1 MGKEEVMTDLFP
13 PVLRTRQ
20 RLRIDG
26 IVQGVGFR
34 PFVYRLASELAL
46 AGFVLNDSRGVL
58 VEIEGTPDLVDAF
71 GHRLRAEC
79 PPLARIVGIEAISL
93 PADGSSGFVIA
104 HSDDGQPPQTLISP
118 DVAVCEDCLRELF
131 DPADRR
137 YRYPF
142 INCTN
147 CGPRFTIV
155 EGVPYD
161 RPLTSMKRFP
171 LCAECGREYHDPAD
185 RRFHA
190 QPNACPVCGP
200 GLTLCDRHGTKL
212 DGDPMAETISLLRGG
227 KIVAI
232 RGVGGFHLVCDPHND
247 AAVRE
252 LRRRKGRAEKPFALM
267 APDIE
272 SITEHCEM
280 STEEAAALQ
289 DYRRPILLLRR
300 KPASRL
306 SDQVA
311 PGNPWLGFML
321 PYAPLQHLILR
332 HQFDALIMTS
342 ANFSE
347 EPIVI
352 GNGEAM
358 ERLAELADY
367 FLLHDREI
375 LQRCDDSIARVQ
387 DHAVRLLRRAR
398 GYVPEPVFL
407 SAALHRPTLACG
419 AELKNCLAL
428 GRDRTV
434 FLSQHVGDLDNPS
447 ALGFFEHATE
457 HLKRI
462 MGITPELIACD
473 LHPEYL
479 STKWARQQSLPVVAV
494 QHHHAHLVSVM
505 AENQVT
511 EPTIGIILDGTG
523 FGTDGTIW
531 GGELLFG
538 DARQFQRLAWLEPIP
553 MPGGTAA
560 IQQPWRMAFAY
571 LHHVYGPAFADL
583 PIPVV
588 QRVPAPER
596 MTVRRMLEQRIN
608 SPLTSSCGR
617 LFDGVAA
624 LLGVRSTVSFEA
636 QAAME
641 LEFLATSATGVGP
654 SLDLAATT
662 ESGPQSVAPLIRA
675 LTERLLRGDRPEQ
688 LARAFHHELV
698 DLFVRAALSARKT
711 TGCNRIALSGGVY
724 QNVLFFDRMLLRL
737 RRESF
742 EVLTHVQ
749 VPTNDGGLALGQLV
763 IADLAAQQGA

>member
-1 MGKEEVMTDLFP
+1 MSDSFP
-13 PVLRTRQ
+13 PVLRTRR

-26 IVQGVGFR
+26 LVQGVGFR

-46 AGFVLNDSRGVL
+46 AGFVLNDSQGVL
-58 VEIEGTPDLVDAF
+58 VEVEGAPDRVGTF

-79 PPLARIVGIEAISL
+79 PPLARIVAIETSEL
-93 PADGSSGFVIA
+93 PADGSNGFVIA
-104 HSDDGQPPQTLISP
+104 QSQDARAPQTLISP

-131 DPADRR
+131 DPTDRR

-171 LCAECGREYHDPAD
+171 LCPECGREYHDPAS

-200 GLTLCDRHGTKL
+200 SLTLCDRHAKKL
-212 DGDPMAETISLLRGG
+212 DGDPIAETIRLLRAG

-232 RGVGGFHLVCDPHND
+232 RGVGGFHLVCDPQNE

-272 SITEHCEM
+272 SIREHCEV
-280 STEEAAALQ
+280 SAEEAAALQ

-300 KPASRL
+300 KPVSGL

-311 PGNPWLGFML
+311 PANPCFGFML
-321 PYAPLQHLILR
+321 PYAPLHHLLLR
-332 HQFDALIMTS
+332 DQFDALIMTS

-352 GNGEAM
+352 GNSEAM

-387 DHAVRLLRRAR
+387 DHATRLLRRAR

-407 SAALHRPTLACG
+407 SSALHRAILACG

-434 FLSQHVGDLDNPS
+434 FLSQHIGDLDSPS
-447 ALGFFEHATE
+447 ALGFFEHAAE

-479 STKWARQQSLPVVAV
+479 STKWAKQQPMPVMAV

-505 AENQVT
+505 AEHHVT
-511 EPTIGIILDGTG
+511 DPTIGIILDGTG
-523 FGTDGTIW
+523 YGTDGSIW

-538 DARQFQRLAWLEPIP
+538 DARQFQRLAWLEPVP

-560 IQQPWRMAFAY
+560 IHQPWRMALAY
-571 LHHVYGPAFADL
+571 LHHAYGPAFTDL
-583 PIPVV
+583 PVPVV
-588 QRVPAPER
+588 QRVPATDR
-596 MTVRRMLEQRIN
+596 MTVRQMLEQRIN

-624 LLGVRSTVSFEA
+624 LLGLRSTVSFEA
-636 QAAME
+636 QTAME
-641 LEFLATSATGVGP
+641 LEYVATGATGATP
-654 SLDLAATT
+654 CLDLDFTT
-662 ESGPQSVAPLIRA
+662 ALGPQAVAPLIRA
-675 LTERLLRGDRPEQ
+675 LTERLLRGEHPDQ
-688 LARAFHHELV
+688 LARAFHYELA
-698 DLFVRAALSARKT
+698 DLFVRAALTARQT
-711 TGCNRIALSGGVY
+711 TGCNRVALSGGVY

-742 EVLTHVQ
+742 DVLTHVQ

-763 IADLAAQQGA
+763 IADSQTRPGE